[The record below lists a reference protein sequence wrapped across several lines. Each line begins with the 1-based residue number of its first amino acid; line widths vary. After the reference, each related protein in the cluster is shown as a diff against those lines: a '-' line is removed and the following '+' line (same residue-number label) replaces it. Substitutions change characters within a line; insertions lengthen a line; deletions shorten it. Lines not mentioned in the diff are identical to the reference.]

1 MSNIDMNKNSENG
14 SSNYTGDDKFVI
26 KNLNLHYG
34 DFHALKNINMNIPKN
49 QITAFIG
56 PSGCGK
62 STFLKTLNRMND
74 LIVVLRLM
82 VKYTLTEPIY
92 LQRWTT

>member
-34 DFHALKNINMNIPKN
+34 DFHALKNINIPQFEETVK
-49 QITAFIG
+49 FI
-56 PSGCGK
+56 SDALEEK
-62 STFLKTLNRMND
+62 EREEFSRMKV
-74 LIVVLRLM
+74 IKRTKEQQEQM
-82 VKYTLTEPIY
+82 S
-92 LQRWTT
+92 